1 MAKNKDKKE
10 LFKRKD
16 PDCTSFYF
24 VLCGE
29 RLKKVAERQKQY
41 FIDTGKDT
49 LSHEAA
55 VNLII
60 LGKWEMIY

>member
-29 RLKKVAERQKQY
+29 RLKKVIQRQEQH
-41 FIDTGKDT
+41 FRETGKNN

-60 LGKWEMIY
+60 LGK